1 MKEEITRIEGS
12 DGPTAVFIAG
22 RNNGTITIRQR
33 IQRFINRT
41 RRKHIENYIKAEPHT
56 INQVCE
62 YIVEKLGYVELSKED
77 PKYQED
83 YQEMRASFLI
93 QYEPELLGS
102 LAHIGD
108 LTEQTEEAINY
119 YISQLKLQQ
128 EAAKKVPVEFFDI
141 DLHIYT
147 KENDDNESHIIV
159 EKTRNYI
166 GGGASGNTKMVR
178 RHNREFKKVYRYYGV
193 SDEDIQNKS
202 ERFEEVVRMLA
213 LPMR

>member
-1 MKEEITRIEGS
+1 MKEEISRIATS

-22 RNNGTITIRQR
+22 KTNGSITLRQR
-33 IQRFINRT
+33 IHRFINRT
-41 RRKHIENYIKAEPHT
+41 RRKYIEEHIKAEPHT

-62 YIVEKLGYVELSKED
+62 YIVDKLGYIELSKED
-77 PKYQED
+77 SKYQED
-83 YQEMRASFLI
+83 YQEMRASYLI

-102 LAHIGD
+102 FAHIGD
-108 LTEQTEEAINY
+108 LTEQSEEAINY
-119 YISQLKLQQ
+119 YLSQLKLQQ

-147 KENDDNESHIIV
+147 KENGDNESHIVV

-166 GGGASGNTKMVR
+166 GGGASGNSNTVR
-178 RHNREFKKVYRYYGV
+178 RHNREFKKIYKYYGV
-193 SDEDIQNKS
+193 SDEDIQNKT